1 MPVDKLVETSSS
13 FKNFG
18 KTKSQ
23 YKNKTK
29 QSDNPPTV
37 PKQSKAN
44 VEEMQTP
51 ARQLGIEIIV
61 NKCGV
66 PESLLSAN
74 EMSPGHVGQFTRIP
88 LELKQNCRKDDQ
100 VSYHG
105 TAFDSVK
112 EIIVNGYDKDA
123 NPSRLYMPKK
133 VRYGKGIYT
142 SPNLRFCKNIWYAE
156 TFEYKGRHY
165 QLVLETKVSMAKT
178 TVHDKNIFKT
188 TEKDHIKVTA
198 ILIRDATEDPFTLE
212 GIVFQKAV
220 EESENA
226 KKRKL
231 EDCDND
237 ESPLKRLNMR
247 REDTLV
253 ICSLNVHHWTDKEGN
268 DNRHEVMKL
277 ILTETDPDVIC
288 LQECKI
294 STQGILNLKN
304 LVNRGTDVLI
314 LVQLP

>member
-13 FKNFG
+13 FKNFSN
-18 KTKSQ
+18 TKSQ

-51 ARQLGIEIIV
+51 GRQLGIEIIV

-66 PESLLSAN
+66 SESLLSAN

-123 NPSRLYMPKK
+123 NPSRLYKPKK

-142 SPNLRFCKNIWYAE
+142 SPNLRFGKNIWYAE
-156 TFEYKGRHY
+156 TVEYKGRHY
-165 QLVLETKVSMAKT
+165 QLVLENKVSMAKT

-188 TEKDHIKVTA
+188 TDKDHIKVTA

-212 GIVFQKAV
+212 GTVFQKAV

-304 LVNRGTDVLI
+304 LVNRGTNVLI